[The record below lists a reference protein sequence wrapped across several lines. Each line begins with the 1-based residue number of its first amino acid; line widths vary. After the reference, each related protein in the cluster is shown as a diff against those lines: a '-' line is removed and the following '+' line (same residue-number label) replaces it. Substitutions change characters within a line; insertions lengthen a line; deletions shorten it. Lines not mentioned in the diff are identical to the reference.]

1 MTTYELRIHARDVTI
16 TESGN
21 VDIGNH
27 TGCLLYTSNPQGQRH
42 GDFLH

>member
-1 MTTYELRIHARDVTI
+1 MKGYYNELRIHARDVTI

-27 TGCLLYTSNPQGQRH
+27 TGYDLI
-42 GDFLH
+42 

>member
-16 TESGN
+16 AESGN

-27 TGCLLYTSNPQGQRH
+27 TGLLSMRIISKQFNI
-42 GDFLH
+42 

>member
-21 VDIGNH
+21 VDIGTIQVMILFNFFH
-27 TGCLLYTSNPQGQRH
+27 VRFYYE
-42 GDFLH
+42 